1 MVMHPYIAKHIVESR
16 IDDLRR
22 AAAGTPSVRPATDDD
37 ARRSPDA
44 TVLPRRARLFP
55 RRKRAFAQASEPCT

>member
-22 AAAGTPSVRPATDDD
+22 AAAGAPSARPAIDDD
-37 ARRSPDA
+37 ARSRPDA
-44 TVLPRRARLFP
+44 TVLPRKVRLFP

>member
-22 AAAGTPSVRPATDDD
+22 AAGGSPAARRPDDDD
-37 ARRSPDA
+37 ASHRPKAR
-44 TVLPRRARLFP
+44 VLPLAVRLFQ
-55 RRKRAFAQASEPCT
+55 RRKPALEQASEPCT